1 VAINAKV
8 PLPESNTGVS
18 HSIETN
24 ESGNHVHTHMGAA
37 SLSRLISLNCLRNAV
52 SGKVKKERTSPM
64 RKLRLLCILTLLACL
79 AAGIGWSQAV
89 NATLLGTVTDTSGAV
104 VPNAKVTATE
114 TGTNVSRTGQ
124 TNESGNFVFP
134 DLPPGNYSITVE
146 VAGFKKEE
154 RKGVALQVDTT
165 QRVDVQLQAGNITE
179 TVEVTAASPLLQTDR
194 ADTGR
199 KIDTMVVSELPV
211 LVSNRNY
218 QALLALVPGTA
229 PPTEEHS
236 QFFNASDSL
245 QTEVNGAPRVANN
258 YQIEGIDDNERTG
271 LLQILIPPL
280 EAIQAVD
287 VSTSNHSV
295 DLGRGAGAVTNVI
308 LKSGSNQFH
317 GSLYEFVQNGDFDAR
332 NFFQP
337 AVSAVHY
344 NYFGGTIGGPIKKDK
359 LFFFGDFLRTTDHEA
374 SATTETIPSSLSRTG
389 NLSEALGGSSPA
401 LVYDPSTG
409 DPNTGVGRT
418 PFPGNI
424 IPTSRLNPIALKVMA
439 LVPAPNEPF
448 SSSAPSNNYF
458 ALLPFTKDTT
468 FTDGKIDYSISEKD
482 RVSGRFSFQRPV
494 IYQAPTF
501 GMAGGDANGAFEGT
515 GVQKTY
521 SSGINWDHVFSPT
534 LLNEFRVG
542 VAHYHNTAQESDYG
556 ANDSTALGIP
566 GINISQFDSGL
577 VGIAIGGPFTSPMVG
592 YSASLPWVRAE
603 ANIDLVDNVTKTHGN
618 HTVTI
623 GFDMRR
629 IRDDLLQT
637 QTYSPRGFYQFG
649 ASQTNCAGNCQQ
661 PNGTV
666 TSATTPN
673 PTTGWGND
681 MGSFLLDSP
690 QSGSTGR
697 DFSGTF
703 PTYRAWYFFPY
714 VADRWQVNKKLTLEL
729 GLRWE
734 LYPPGLPAFPGQ
746 FSNYIPSTNSL
757 VVGGVGGNPN
767 NGGLQNHW
775 NYLAP
780 RFGVAYRLTEKT
792 VLRTG
797 VGVSYTPFED
807 NTYINNNYPTKGNI
821 GAVQGASAYT
831 SALYNGS
838 LLSFESGLPVPS
850 PVPVPSNGIYSVAAL
865 GFNGSTEDFFP
876 TNEKNPHVIAWNFSL
891 QQELTHHFTM
901 DVAYVGNHGVDMG
914 SDQNINGSQVIAP
927 ASSGDT
933 AYLPYFPH
941 TGTVTQ
947 FFVPVSAM
955 YNALQVKIDRR
966 FTDGL
971 SITSA
976 LSYQK
981 GMAYYNGGDDD
992 GCYCF
997 YLRGQYH
1004 RNWGLNDF
1012 NRTVSYVQSYV
1023 YQLPFGKGK
1032 RFMNSASK
1040 ALDMVAGGWQVEGIV
1055 TVMTGLP
1062 FTISYSSTYL
1072 NLSQG
1077 GTNTPIQVAPVSIL
1091 HGINT
1096 VANGGA
1102 PWFSTASFAAPPCQ
1116 SATPSASCPSGAID
1130 QAPGAAQQVGN
1141 VGRNSMIGPNFFN
1154 LNAALAKTMQ
1164 FSERVRLQLRFETV
1178 NTTNTPQFG
1187 NPNASCC
1194 TSNNAN
1200 FGAITGTIGSGSG
1213 SVNAG
1218 TGGPRSVQL
1227 AAKLTF

>member
-1 VAINAKV
+1 M
-8 PLPESNTGVS
+8 NTC
-18 HSIETN
+18 TR
-24 ESGNHVHTHMGAA
+24 SG
-37 SLSRLISLNCLRNAV
+37 
-52 SGKVKKERTSPM
+52 
-64 RKLRLLCILTLLACL
+64 LA
-79 AAGIGWSQAV
+79 GWSVVAAVLLLVVSVSMFGQAV
-89 NATLLGTVTDTSGAV
+89 NSTVVGSVTDSTGASV
-104 VPNAKVTATE
+104 ANAKVTLTE
-114 TGTNVSRTGQ
+114 ANTNISRTRQ
-124 TNESGNFVFP
+124 SNESGNFVFP
-134 DLPPGNYSITVE
+134 DLPPGNYVVTVE
-146 VAGFKKEE
+146 MTGFKKEE
-154 RKGVALQVDTT
+154 RRNIALLVNTT
-165 QRVDVQLQAGNITE
+165 QRVDIQLQPGNVSE
-179 TVEVTAASPLLQTDR
+179 TIEVTATAPALQTDR

-280 EAIQAVD
+280 EAIQTVD

-308 LKSGSNQFH
+308 LKSGTNQFH

-344 NYFGGTIGGPIKKDK
+344 NYFGGTIGGPIKKNK

-374 SATTETIPSSLSRTG
+374 SATTETIPSALSKTG

-401 LVYDPSTG
+401 LVYDPATG
-409 DPNTGVGRT
+409 DPVTGVGRT

-424 IPTSRLNPIALKVMA
+424 IPQSRLNPIALKILA
-439 LVPAPNEPF
+439 LVPNPNENLTATA
-448 SSSAPSNNYF
+448 APSNNYF
-458 ALLPFTKDTT
+458 SLLPFTKDTD
-468 FTDGKIDYSISEKD
+468 FTDGKIDYNISEHD
-482 RVSGRFSFQRPV
+482 RLSGRFSFQRPV
-494 IYQAPTF
+494 IYQAPIF

-534 LLNEFRVG
+534 LLNEFRFG

-556 ANDSTALGIP
+556 SNDSTALGIP
-566 GINISQFDSGL
+566 NINNSQFNSGL
-577 VGIAIGGPFTSPMVG
+577 VGIQIGGFTSPLVG

-603 ANIDLVDNVTKTHGN
+603 ANIDLVDNVTKMHGN
-618 HTVTI
+618 HTFTF

-637 QTYSPRGFYQFG
+637 QTYSPRGVYNFG
-649 ASQTNCAGNCQQ
+649 ASQTNCAGNCQL
-661 PNGTV
+661 PNGT
-666 TSATTPN
+666 TSSATTPN
-673 PTTGWGND
+673 PTTSWAND
-681 MGSFLLDSP
+681 MGSFLLDMP
-690 QSGSTGR
+690 TTGSGR

-714 VADRWQVNKKLTLEL
+714 VSDQWQVNSKLTMDI

-734 LYPPGLPAFPGQ
+734 IYPPGLPAFPGQ
-746 FSNYIPSTNSL
+746 FSNYIPSNNTL

-767 NGGLQNHW
+767 NGGLVNHM

-780 RFGVAYRLTEKT
+780 RFGLAYRLTEKT

-797 VGVSYTPFED
+797 IGLSYTPFED

-821 GAVQGASAYT
+821 GAVQNPAGSAYT
-831 SALYNGS
+831 AATYNGS
-838 LLSFESGLPVPS
+838 VLSFESGLPSPA
-850 PVPVPSNGIYSVAAL
+850 PVPVPSNGVYSVAAL
-865 GFNGSTEDFFP
+865 GFNGSTEDYFP
-876 TNEKNPHVIAWNFSL
+876 TNEKNPHVIAWNFSI
-891 QQELTHHFTM
+891 QQQLPHHFTM

-914 SDQNINGSQVIAP
+914 SSQNINGSPVIAP
-927 ASSGDT
+927 ASAGDT

-941 TGTVTQ
+941 TGTISQ
-947 FFVPVSAM
+947 YFVPVSAM
-955 YNALQVKIDRR
+955 YNALQAKIDRR
-966 FTDGL
+966 FASGL
-971 SITSA
+971 SITSS

-997 YLRGQYH
+997 YLNGQYH
-1004 RNWGLNDF
+1004 RNWAINDF

-1023 YQLPFGKGK
+1023 YQLPFGKG
-1032 RFMNSASK
+1032 RQFLHSASRG
-1040 ALDMVAGGWQVEGIV
+1040 LDMVVGGWQIEGIL
-1055 TVMTGLP
+1055 TIMTGTP
-1062 FTISYSSTYL
+1062 FTVTYSSTYL

-1077 GTNTPIQVAPVSIL
+1077 GTNTPVQVAPVTIL

-1096 VANGGA
+1096 VATGGSA
-1102 PWFSTASFAAPPCQ
+1102 WFSTASFAAPACQ
-1116 SATPSASCPSGAID
+1116 SATPGSGCGTGAID
-1130 QAPGAAQQVGN
+1130 QINGAAQQTGN
-1141 VGRNSMIGPNFFN
+1141 VGRNSMIGPGFFN
-1154 LNAALAKTMQ
+1154 LNAALAKTTH
-1164 FSERVRLQLRFETV
+1164 FSERFTMQLRLETV

-1187 NPNASCC
+1187 NPNGGCC
-1194 TSNNAN
+1194 LSNNAN
-1200 FGAITGTIGSGSG
+1200 FGAITGTVGSGSG

-1218 TGGPRSVQL
+1218 TGGPRSIQL
-1227 AAKLTF
+1227 AVKLTF